1 MNVAVAAVL
10 VVHECGR
17 CGRHGQDVQS
27 LLAVAYRV
35 LCCALCFVF
44 SDGLRLTWICDILI
58 LRKEHTRV
66 YKFTRLLHYGK
77 CAVTST

>member
-1 MNVAVAAVL
+1 MNVAVVAVP

-17 CGRHGQDVQS
+17 CGCHGQDVQS

-44 SDGLRLTWICDILI
+44 CAGLWLTWISDISI

-66 YKFTRLLHYGK
+66 YEFTRLLHTGK
-77 CAVTST
+77 FAVTSS